1 MSSLEREKKL
11 YIIKTLREILELQF
25 KTTGKTDPE
34 LLKQFIK
41 EVKEYYNPEV
51 KQRANETT

>member
-1 MSSLEREKKL
+1 MSSLERQKKL
-11 YIIKTLREILELQF
+11 YIIETLKEILELQF

-34 LLKQFIK
+34 LMKQFQE

-51 KQRANETT
+51 K

>member
-1 MSSLEREKKL
+1 MSSLERQKKL
-11 YIIKTLREILELQF
+11 YIIETLKEILELQF

-34 LLKQFIK
+34 LVKQFQK

-51 KQRANETT
+51 K